1 MALLSDVV
9 LRGTVAAQPL
19 ATAVAT
25 GTLYCQTDG
34 SPVNNLQRSNGTTW
48 DDYAPG
54 GGSVTTGVTL
64 TSGKT
69 VIGAG
74 TSAIGVS
81 SLTGTVVKSTS
92 GTLSAAT
99 AGTDYTDA
107 AFKTI
112 AVSGQSDVIADSAAD
127 TLTLVAGSGV
137 TITTNAG
144 SDSITITAAGSG
156 GTVTGPG
163 SSTDN
168 AIARFNGTGG
178 TVLQN
183 SAPIVNDDGTIS
195 TVTDPVSLQD
205 VSTKNYVDTQIASV
219 NVGGAAQ
226 NSFLVSGGQV
236 VWVTGYQFSVSAAT
250 YYILGTLHSS
260 AAQTVTLTAADPS
273 DDRLDVI
280 AVDDSG
286 TVVKVDGVASGTP
299 SVPNIDLGTELQ
311 LAIVL
316 VSASTTEPVTATTEL
331 VYADNAGSPTEWNW
345 GTLGSGFNVNSTNN
359 PRGGSTHCIEGTTV
373 AAAAYAQGD
382 IGTGT
387 ITPSDY
393 DQVVC
398 YIRSKATWTNKRGL
412 QVNLLNSGVVVGASV
427 PINRTGSFGFDSTVT
442 GSYQQVAI
450 PISSFA
456 VSPSQTIN
464 QIRFTDFGGSI
475 GFYLDDISFQVS
487 GNGGTIVQGIT
498 QDQADARYRQLSV
511 PLSLASSADVTGNLG
526 VSHLNSGTSASSSTF
541 WRGDGTWAS
550 SGGGGGLVL
559 LEQHTASSSA
569 SLDFTSWYSSS
580 YDEYR
585 IEIVGLVPATNADSL
600 RIRMSTNGG
609 SSYDTGSNY
618 SWGVMVVSSSAGF
631 TSSAGSATTT
641 SISLTPPNY
650 VGNAATGGVS
660 GSYTFS
666 TPGSAALY
674 KPVYGSLGAWV
685 TDGFFWHM
693 TGAGS
698 YVVTTAV
705 NAFQVF
711 FLGGNIASGTIRVYG
726 LAK

>member
-1 MALLSDVV
+1 MALLSDVIQY
-9 LRGTVAAQPL
+9 GTVADQPL
-19 ATAVAT
+19 ATAVAE

-398 YIRSKATWTNKRGL
+398 YIRSKAAWTNKRGL

-498 QDQADARYRQLSV
+498 QTQADARYRQLSV

-526 VSHLNSGTSASSSTF
+526 VSHLNSGTSASSATF
-541 WRGDGTWAS
+541 WRGDGSWATPA
-550 SGGGGGLVL
+550 GGGTVTTTGSPASGNLTKFSGATSIVNGDLSGDVTTSGTLATTLKTAAKTRAITFTIDGGGSVPSTGIKGDVSVPYACTITGVRMLADQSGSAVIDIWKDTYANYPPTIADTI
-559 LEQHTASSSA
+559 TASALPTISSA
-569 SLDFTSWYSSS
+569 TKS
-580 YDEYR
+580 E
-585 IEIVGLVPATNADSL
+585 
-600 RIRMSTNGG
+600 
-609 SSYDTGSNY
+609 DTTLTG
-618 SWGVMVVSSSAGF
+618 W
-631 TSSAGSATTT
+631 TT
-641 SISLTPPNY
+641 SIS
-650 VGNAATGGVS
+650 
-660 GSYTFS
+660 
-666 TPGSAALY
+666 
-674 KPVYGSLGAWV
+674 
-685 TDGFFWHM
+685 
-693 TGAGS
+693 AGDTLRFNLNS
-698 YVVTTAV
+698 VTT
-705 NAFQVF
+705 
-711 FLGGNIASGTIRVYG
+711 ITRVV
-726 LAK
+726 LTLTVTV